1 MDIGTLIGLIA
12 TIVVVLV
19 AILISSDI
27 GTFIDIPSIMIVFG
41 ATLGV
46 TFVKYRMNEVIQ
58 SFIVAVK
65 AAFFE
70 KPYKPEELIVKAT
83 ELTKVVQKDGI
94 IALEGQDIPNEF
106 MQKGIDLVM
115 DGHSPEF
122 TEKVLRNEMEK
133 EIEKSSVGEDLFT
146 GMGDSAPAMG
156 MIGTLI
162 GLVIMLK
169 NMDDPANIGPA
180 MAVALITTLY
190 GAMIAQIFCMPFA
203 KKLKSRTKELQ
214 DNLELIIQSI
224 LGIQQGQS
232 AIIMNQLLQT
242 YIKNP
247 SQSEAKEA

>member
-1 MDIGTLIGLIA
+1 MDIGTLIGLVA
-12 TIVVVLV
+12 TIVVVLA

-70 KPYKPEELIVKAT
+70 KSYKPEELIVKAT

-224 LGIQQGQS
+224 LSIQQGQS

-247 SQSEAKEA
+247 SQSEAKED